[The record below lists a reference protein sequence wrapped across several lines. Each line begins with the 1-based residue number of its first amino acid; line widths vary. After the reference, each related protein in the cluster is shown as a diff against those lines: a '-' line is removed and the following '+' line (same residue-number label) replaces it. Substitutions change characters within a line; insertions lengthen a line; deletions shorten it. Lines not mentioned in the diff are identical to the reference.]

1 MTRSSRVAALA
12 VAMCLLV
19 AGPFAPL
26 AAAQQPAAP
35 PAQQPAA
42 PAPQPEV
49 FQEALKPA
57 PALQRDGVVLS
68 ENSYDLV
75 AGLTNIFLFPGR
87 IITCTLGTG
96 LSVGVLALTFGTGY
110 RAAAA
115 AVEEGCG
122 GKWAVTGADLMPDR
136 PPIPRPGERRY

>member
-1 MTRSSRVAALA
+1 MSPSSRVAALA
-12 VAMCLLV
+12 VAICLLV
-19 AGPFAPL
+19 AGPFASL

-35 PAQQPAA
+35 PAQQPPA
-42 PAPQPEV
+42 PVPQPEV
-49 FQEALKPA
+49 FQEALKTA
-57 PALQRDGVVLS
+57 PPVERDGAPLS
-68 ENSYDLV
+68 ENSYNMV
-75 AGLTNIFLFPGR
+75 AGLANVFLFPGR

-96 LSVGVLALTFGTGY
+96 VSVGVLALTFGTGY

-136 PPIPRPGERRY
+136 PPIPRPGEGRY